1 MQRWRFIVLVLP
13 VISMALGAGSVLG
26 QNYPNKPV
34 RIVTSVPG
42 SGNDLVARVVAQGL
56 TSSLGQQVIVDNRG
70 VVAMEIVAKAPR
82 DGYTLLAFGSPL
94 WILPLLR
101 TDAAWDPVKD
111 FLPVILATSSPNILV
126 VHPSVPVTSVKDLIA
141 LAKAKPGQLNYA
153 SAGPGSIAH
162 IAAELFKSM
171 AQVDFVHVPYKGT
184 GSAFNDL
191 IGGQVQ
197 LMFSTAAAVTGHV
210 KSGRLKALAVTS
222 IKPSAL
228 APGLPTVAASG
239 LPGYEAASMVGVLAP
254 AGTPRAIIT
263 RLNQEIGQVLDKP
276 DVKERLFAT
285 GAETVGGPPEQFAA
299 TMKSEMAR
307 LGKLIKDAGIR
318 E

>member
-1 MQRWRFIVLVLP
+1 MWRWRFIALVLLFIP
-13 VISMALGAGSVLG
+13 MLLGAGNAPG
-26 QNYPNKPV
+26 QSYPNKPI

-56 TSSLGQQVIVDNRG
+56 TPSLGQQVIVDNRG

-101 TDAAWDPVKD
+101 SDAGWDPIKD
-111 FLPVILATSSPNILV
+111 FHPVILATSSPNILV
-126 VHPSVPVTSVKDLIA
+126 VHPSVQATSVKELIA
-141 LAKAKPGQLNYA
+141 LAKARPGQLNYA

-162 IAAELFKSM
+162 ISAELFKSM
-171 AQVDFVHVPYKGT
+171 AQVDILHIPYKGT

-210 KSGRLKALAVTS
+210 KSGRLRALAVTS

-239 LPGYEAASMVGVLAP
+239 LPGYDAASMVGVLVP
-254 AGTPRAIIT
+254 AGTPRAIVNH
-263 RLNQEIGQVLDKP
+263 LNKDIALVLDKP
-276 DVKERLFAT
+276 DVKERLFTT
-285 GAETVGGPPEQFAA
+285 GSEIVGGTPEEFGAI
-299 TMKSEMAR
+299 MKSEIAR
-307 LGKLIKDAGIR
+307 LGKVIKDAGIR